1 MSEWFTTWLVW
12 LLGVEMPPA
21 GEGVTWQLEGAWR
34 WSRPVVVLMVIFAV
48 VAAAYVIYFY
58 FRERSP
64 AGRIMRL
71 FLSALRLSLIFL
83 VLLVMIFELRLNFSR
98 TSLPYLAIVIDESAS
113 METIDDYDD
122 EKIDNRVAAL
132 VKKTGLPSASRLNI
146 AKAVLL
152 SDAAEAVKTLA
163 RRYTLKTYTIAE
175 SDRRQSADVDTFIA
189 ELKKLEAGGQASKL
203 GANVRSV
210 LNDLR
215 GTQPAAVVVFTDGIT
230 TEGPAISEA
239 AAYARKKAVPLYLV
253 GIGSDKKVRDLE
265 ISDLL
270 VDEIVFV
277 DDYVDFDFKL
287 VAYGLEGQLIE
298 LVLKNKETGEV
309 LARKEVPA
317 GADGVARRER
327 LSYRPTKVGTAE
339 YVVEVVNLKDVLKNK
354 ELKLEREIEVRD
366 DPIKVL
372 LVQGYPSF
380 EYQYLKNLLERDE
393 TINYNVVLQEADPEY
408 AEEDRFALRVFPVS
422 REELFEY
429 DVLILG
435 DINLAYLTPSVL
447 TNIAEFVK
455 VKGGG
460 LLFISGERFSPA
472 DVLPTPL
479 ADLLPVELDD
489 VVMPSPDQEFT
500 EGFVVRPTLLGLT
513 SPHMQLGDDRAETE
527 AIWRGLPE
535 IYWLLEADKVKQ
547 TARVLAEHPTRTGN
561 NGEKLPV
568 MVINYVPPGKVLWHA
583 TDETYRWRYRLG
595 DVIFARYWIQ
605 AIRYLS
611 RSKLLGKK
619 SVELAA
625 DKVEYE
631 RGSPV
636 NLRARFFDERLAPA
650 EDDGVTVIVEGNG
663 TKKRQVKLQRSAAS
677 RAIFEGAL
685 AGLTVGNYVAWVA
698 APAVTTGAAPARF
711 KVVSPPG
718 EAARKEMD
726 AADLKKA
733 AERSRGRFYDVT
745 TMHTVIDD
753 LPRGRPVKVASM
765 PPIVLWNNWRVL
777 SLFLVLLVSEWLL
790 RKRKG
795 ML

>member
-1 MSEWFTTWLVW
+1 M
-12 LLGVEMPPA
+12 
-21 GEGVTWQLEGAWR
+21 
-34 WSRPVVVLMVIFAV
+34 
-48 VAAAYVIYFY
+48 
-58 FRERSP
+58 
-64 AGRIMRL
+64 
-71 FLSALRLSLIFL
+71 
-83 VLLVMIFELRLNFSR
+83 
-98 TSLPYLAIVIDESAS
+98 
-113 METIDDYDD
+113 
-122 EKIDNRVAAL
+122 
-132 VKKTGLPSASRLNI
+132 
-146 AKAVLL
+146 
-152 SDAAEAVKTLA
+152 KTLT

-175 SDRRQSADVDTFIA
+175 SDRRQSSDLEMFIA
-189 ELKKLEAGGQASKL
+189 ELRKLEAGGQASKL

-215 GTQPAAVVVFTDGIT
+215 GTQPSAVVVFTDGIT

-239 AAYARKKAVPLYLV
+239 AAYARRKAVPLYLV
-253 GIGSDKKVRDLE
+253 GIGSEKKVRDLE
-265 ISDLL
+265 MSDLL
-270 VDEIVFV
+270 VDETVFV
-277 DDYVDFDFKL
+277 DDYVDFDVKF
-287 VAYGLEGQLIE
+287 VASGLEGQLIE

-309 LARKEVPA
+309 LARKEIPA
-317 GADGVARRER
+317 GEDGVAWRER
-327 LSYRPTKVGTAE
+327 LSHRPTKVGTVE
-339 YVVEVVNLKDVLKNK
+339 YVVEVVNLKEVLKDK
-354 ELKLEREIEVRD
+354 QLKLEREIEVRD

-393 TINYNVVLQEADPEY
+393 TIDYNVVLQEADPEY

-435 DINLAYLTPSVL
+435 DINVAYLPPSVM
-447 TNIAEFVK
+447 TNIAEFVR

-472 DVLPTPL
+472 DVQPTPL
-479 ADLLPVELDD
+479 ADLLPVELDG
-489 VVMPSPDQEFT
+489 VTMAAPDQDFT
-500 EGFVVRPTLLGLT
+500 EGFVLRPTLLGLT
-513 SPHMQLGDDRAETE
+513 SPHMQLGDDRSETE
-527 AIWRGLPE
+527 AIWRSLPE
-535 IYWLLEADKVKQ
+535 LYWLLEADKVKQ

-561 NGEKLPV
+561 NGEKLPL
-568 MVINYVPPGKVLWHA
+568 MVINYVPPGKVLWHG

-631 RGSPV
+631 RGSVV

-650 EDDGVTVIVEGNG
+650 DSDGVTVVVEGNG

-677 RAIFEGAL
+677 RAIFEGAV
-685 AGLTVGNYVAWVA
+685 AGLTVGNYVAWIA
-698 APAVTTGAAPARF
+698 APAGNAGAVPSRF

-733 AERSRGRFYDVT
+733 ADRSRGRFFDVT
-745 TMHTVIDD
+745 TMHTLVDE

-765 PPIVLWNNWRVL
+765 PPIILWNNWRVL